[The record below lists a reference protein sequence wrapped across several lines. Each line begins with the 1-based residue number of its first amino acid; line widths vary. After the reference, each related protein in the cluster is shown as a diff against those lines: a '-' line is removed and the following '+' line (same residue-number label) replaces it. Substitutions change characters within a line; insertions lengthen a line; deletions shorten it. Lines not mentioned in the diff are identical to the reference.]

1 MEIRGRNCTVT
12 EENGKLIINVD
23 GEITEHDILAGSG
36 RISRNKKHFEGLM
49 KATRDQNVKNYS
61 IDVEKRD
68 LRDYEVS

>member
-12 EENGKLIINVD
+12 EENGKLTINVD
-23 GEITEHDILAGSG
+23 GEITEHEILAGSG
-36 RISRNKKHFEGLM
+36 RISRNKKHFEGLL
-49 KATRDQNVKNYS
+49 KATMDQNMKNYS